1 MPIPTCNLTNGRTM
15 PERIEK
21 LRQTVKE
28 LEEELAGLASFDDET
43 RKKLQEA
50 VGEIQTLLKQ
60 EGELE
65 PDSVI
70 ERLRAAEEEFQV
82 SHPTLSGIVARMIDA
97 LGQLGI

>member
-1 MPIPTCNLTNGRTM
+1 M

-28 LEEELAGLASFDDET
+28 LEEELASVEAFDDET
-43 RKKLQEA
+43 RQMLEEA
-50 VGEIQTLLKQ
+50 VSEIQTVLQ
-60 EGELE
+60 EEGELE

-70 ERLRAAEEEFQV
+70 ERLRSAEQEFQV

>member
-1 MPIPTCNLTNGRTM
+1 MPVPTCNLVNGQIM

-21 LRQTVKE
+21 LRQAVKE

-43 RKKLQEA
+43 RKKLHEA
-50 VGEIQTLLKQ
+50 VAEIQTVLKQ
-60 EGELE
+60 EGKLE
-65 PDSVI
+65 SDSVI

>member
-1 MPIPTCNLTNGRTM
+1 M

-28 LEEELAGLASFDDET
+28 LEEELASVEAFDDET
-43 RKKLQEA
+43 RQMLEEA
-50 VGEIQTLLKQ
+50 VSEIQTVLRK

-70 ERLRAAEEEFQV
+70 ERLRSAEEQFQV

>member
-1 MPIPTCNLTNGRTM
+1 MH
-15 PERIEK
+15 ERIEK

-28 LEEELAGLASFDDET
+28 LEEELASVEAFDDDT
-43 RKKLQEA
+43 RQMLEEA
-50 VGEIQTLLKQ
+50 VSEIQTVLQ
-60 EGELE
+60 EEGELE

-70 ERLRAAEEEFQV
+70 ERLRSAEEEFQV